1 MVVLKGDTIPLENL
15 FVISDNV
22 EEQTDQ
28 LGQMNPMTTINQ
40 KEEPKV
46 SESLNLMTMMDGKN
60 YDQVEDLYEDI
71 EFDDESAIDYDID
84 FITEL

>member
-28 LGQMNPMTTINQ
+28 LGQMNPMTTINR

>member
-1 MVVLKGDTIPLENL
+1 
-15 FVISDNV
+15 
-22 EEQTDQ
+22 
-28 LGQMNPMTTINQ
+28 
-40 KEEPKV
+40 
-46 SESLNLMTMMDGKN
+46 MTMMDGKN